1 MPTEEV
7 DPETLAIA
15 ELYDLQYEPKPDR
28 AEKFRDATRPAK
40 NTHKHNKQTQLRSQQ
55 RAQKYASYCYCEK

>member
-1 MPTEEV
+1 MKTKEV

-15 ELYDLQYEPKPDR
+15 ELYDLQYKPLQHKV
-28 AEKFRDATRPAK
+28 EKLRESTRPAK
-40 NTHKHNKQTQLRSQQ
+40 NTHKANKQTQQRGQQ

>member
-7 DPETLAIA
+7 DPETIAIA
-15 ELYDLQYEPKPDR
+15 ELYDLQYEPKPER
-28 AEKFRDATRPAK
+28 TEKFRDATRPAK
-40 NTHKHNKQTQLRSQQ
+40 NKHNKQTQLRIQQ